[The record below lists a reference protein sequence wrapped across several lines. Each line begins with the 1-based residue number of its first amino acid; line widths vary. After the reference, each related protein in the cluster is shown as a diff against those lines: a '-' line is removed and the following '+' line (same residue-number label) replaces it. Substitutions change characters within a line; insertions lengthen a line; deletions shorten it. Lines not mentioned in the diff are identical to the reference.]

1 MEHASYVMIEEST
14 FSIIVVGHRG
24 TQKILRF
31 HPVQFYNAIAYLQS
45 RMHPHHIL
53 FMG

>member
-24 TQKILRF
+24 TQQLLRF
-31 HPVQFYNAIAYLQS
+31 HPVQFYNVVEYLQS
-45 RMHPHHIL
+45 RMHPNHIL
-53 FMG
+53 YIR